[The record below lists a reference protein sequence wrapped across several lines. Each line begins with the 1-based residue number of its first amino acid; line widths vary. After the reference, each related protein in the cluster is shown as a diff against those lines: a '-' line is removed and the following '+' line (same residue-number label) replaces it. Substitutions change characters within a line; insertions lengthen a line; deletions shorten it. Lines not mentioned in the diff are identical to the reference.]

1 MVVSVVNAVAVAV
14 DSGELMVI
22 RACVRKTMDSQC
34 GSFRYQDSMMK
45 GCILTCDYDGCN
57 AAPPS
62 ATSLRWLLAGL
73 LLGLT
78 LARP

>member
-1 MVVSVVNAVAVAV
+1 
-14 DSGELMVI
+14 MVI

-57 AAPPS
+57 AAHHS
-62 ATSLRWLLAGL
+62 ATPVAGLAL
-73 LLGLT
+73 LLGAALT
-78 LARP
+78 ALK